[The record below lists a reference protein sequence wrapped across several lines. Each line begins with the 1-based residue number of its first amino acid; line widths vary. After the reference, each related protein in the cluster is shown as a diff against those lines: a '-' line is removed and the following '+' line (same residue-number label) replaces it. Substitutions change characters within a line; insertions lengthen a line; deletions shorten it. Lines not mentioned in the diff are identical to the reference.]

1 MSAQEGREGG
11 KEESSDG
18 GASLAEAGRRS
29 CIVDRAG
36 GRVDCA
42 AVSVKFSRPTLN
54 GSFATP
60 LPLRSPL
67 RPREI
72 PSVYVVS
79 VFRGDAL
86 KGKKTF
92 LNSTFERRRH
102 SSESRQLFPRV
113 LEQGTRSKGFREIP
127 GSSLPPYFIAAFFF
141 FHFLFFLSPFSF
153 PLIHAIAKRR
163 IENFQF
169 FDAKRARRGKRN
181 EETARI
187 GV

>member
-86 KGKKTF
+86 KKTF

-127 GSSLPPYFIAAFFF
+127 GSSSQLSFSSISCFFF
-141 FHFLFFLSPFSF
+141 PPFLF
-153 PLIHAIAKRR
+153 H
-163 IENFQF
+163 
-169 FDAKRARRGKRN
+169 
-181 EETARI
+181 
-187 GV
+187 

>member
-36 GRVDCA
+36 GRADCVHGA

-54 GSFATP
+54 GPFATP

-67 RPREI
+67 HPREI

-86 KGKKTF
+86 KKTF

-102 SSESRQLFPRV
+102 SSESRQLFLRV

-127 GSSLPPYFIAAFFF
+127 GSSL
-141 FHFLFFLSPFSF
+141 HRSFLFLPFPLFSF
-153 PLIHAIAKRR
+153 PL
-163 IENFQF
+163 F
-169 FDAKRARRGKRN
+169 FSINPCDR
-181 EETARI
+181 ETANRKFPVFAMPRANVF
-187 GV
+187 GAANVTKKRLE

>member
-36 GRVDCA
+36 GRADCVHGA

-54 GSFATP
+54 GPFATP

-86 KGKKTF
+86 KKTF

-102 SSESRQLFPRV
+102 SSESRQLFPRTRDWIERVSRDSRVKSSTV
-113 LEQGTRSKGFREIP
+113 LHRS
-127 GSSLPPYFIAAFFF
+127 
-141 FHFLFFLSPFSF
+141 FLFLPFPVFSF
-153 PLIHAIAKRR
+153 PL
-163 IENFQF
+163 F
-169 FDAKRARRGKRN
+169 FSISPCDR
-181 EETARI
+181 ETANRKFPVFAMLRANVL
-187 GV
+187 GAANVTKKRLE

>member
-36 GRVDCA
+36 GRADCVHGA

-54 GSFATP
+54 GPFATP

-127 GSSLPPYFIAAFFF
+127 GSSSQLSFSSISCFFF
-141 FHFLFFLSPFSF
+141 PPFLF
-153 PLIHAIAKRR
+153 H
-163 IENFQF
+163 
-169 FDAKRARRGKRN
+169 
-181 EETARI
+181 
-187 GV
+187 

>member
-36 GRVDCA
+36 GRADCVHGA

-54 GSFATP
+54 GPFATP

-127 GSSLPPYFIAAFFF
+127 GSSSQLSFSSISSFFF
-141 FHFLFFLSPFSF
+141 PPFLF
-153 PLIHAIAKRR
+153 H
-163 IENFQF
+163 
-169 FDAKRARRGKRN
+169 
-181 EETARI
+181 
-187 GV
+187 

>member
-36 GRVDCA
+36 GRADCVHGA

-54 GSFATP
+54 GPFATP

-127 GSSLPPYFIAAFFF
+127 GSLSQLSFSSISCFFF
-141 FHFLFFLSPFSF
+141 PPFLF
-153 PLIHAIAKRR
+153 H
-163 IENFQF
+163 
-169 FDAKRARRGKRN
+169 
-181 EETARI
+181 
-187 GV
+187 